1 MIVRLAQPTRNAIVD
16 TIAALIDNSRGNGR
30 IELLSSDKR
39 VLAKLSFSKP
49 CAADGAT
56 GTLRFYD
63 IQEDPSASGHG
74 TAVSARIS
82 DGDGREIFSCDVT
95 DKSGNGTIRL
105 NTNQIVPGGPV
116 RISEFILTMPDQ

>member
-1 MIVRLAQPTRNAIVD
+1 MIVRLSQPTRNAIVD
-16 TIAALIDNSRGNGR
+16 VIAALIDKSRGNGR
-30 IELLSSDKR
+30 IELLSSDRR

-49 CAADGAT
+49 CAPDAAT

-63 IQEDPSASGHG
+63 IQEDPSAAANGK
-74 TAVSARIS
+74 AVAARIL
-82 DGDGREIFSCDVT
+82 DGDGQEIFSCDVT
-95 DKSGNGTIRL
+95 DKTGDGTIRL